1 MIFFSGVAKKVSK
14 LLLTNGIYLL
24 LPGINLVLILEFV
37 SFAIKIDLQQKK
49 PKETAGCR
57 FEADRCSS
65 GPRKKA
71 NYNLK
76 RLEFL
81 LEENRP
87 K

>member
-37 SFAIKIDLQQKK
+37 SFAIKIDLQQKN

-57 FEADRCSS
+57 YEADRCSS
-65 GPRKKA
+65 GSRKK
-71 NYNLK
+71 LIII
-76 RLEFL
+76 
-81 LEENRP
+81 
-87 K
+87 